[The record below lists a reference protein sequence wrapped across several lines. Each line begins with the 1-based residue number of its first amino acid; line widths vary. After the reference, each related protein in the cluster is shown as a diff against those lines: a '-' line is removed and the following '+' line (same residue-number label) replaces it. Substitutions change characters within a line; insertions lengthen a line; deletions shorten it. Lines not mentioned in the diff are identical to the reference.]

1 MGWEVGGR
9 VKKKGTYVYLW
20 LIHVDIWQKPTQYF
34 NHLSIKNN
42 FFSKKHVIERII
54 FAQRLEEGEGVNHKA
69 GRNLGAL
76 DPGRGKSQ
84 CKGPEVG

>member
-42 FFSKKHVIERII
+42 FFKKNMLLRRYYLHKDLKKAESVIR
-54 FAQRLEEGEGVNHKA
+54 QEEI
-69 GRNLGAL
+69 
-76 DPGRGKSQ
+76 
-84 CKGPEVG
+84 